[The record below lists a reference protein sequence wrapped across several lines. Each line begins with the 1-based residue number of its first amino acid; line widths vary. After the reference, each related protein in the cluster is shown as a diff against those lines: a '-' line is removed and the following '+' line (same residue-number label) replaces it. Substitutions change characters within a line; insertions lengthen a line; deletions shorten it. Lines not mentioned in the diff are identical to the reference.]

1 MKSQKGASEALQKI
15 IHLIFDDSG
24 LPVRYSQIQPYLNE
38 YIRVRQLKKS
48 ELIVA
53 AGQRI
58 RNVYILVSGGAY
70 LTRNTGKGSYITIA
84 RVPAPDIIGV
94 VQVFSKDP
102 LYYSDIFASE
112 RTLVLDINHEH
123 FYRSVAANLDLAMIC
138 LSVMCGQHLRSR
150 VRLEF
155 QKIPNSTDRLVAYIY
170 HRWMESG
177 LSRKTMRLS
186 DKHAVI
192 ASDAGISLRTL
203 YRAVNR
209 LVEEDSLTIEKGG
222 VLVLTPSQLDSIAD
236 RFREITVPW

>member
-1 MKSQKGASEALQKI
+1 MKPQRESSENMQKI
-15 IHLIFDDSG
+15 LHLIFDDPS
-24 LPVRYSQIQPYLNE
+24 LPVRYAQIQPYLNE
-38 YIRVRQLKKS
+38 HIRVRQLKKS

-58 RNVYILVSGGAY
+58 RHVYLLVSGGAY
-70 LTRNTGKGSYITIA
+70 LTRNTGNGSYITIA
-84 RVPAPDIIGV
+84 RVPAPDLIGV

-102 LYYSDIFASE
+102 MYYSDIYASE
-112 RTLVLDINHEH
+112 RTTLLEIDHAY
-123 FYRSVAANLDLAMIC
+123 FYQSVEENAGLAMIC

-155 QKIPNSTDRLVAYIY
+155 QKISNSTDRLVAYIY

-177 LSRKTMRLS
+177 LTRKTMRLN

-209 LVEEDSLTIEKGG
+209 LVEEGSLTIEKGG
-222 VLVLTPSQLDSIAD
+222 ALVLTPPQLDSIAE
-236 RFREITVPW
+236 RFQKISVPW